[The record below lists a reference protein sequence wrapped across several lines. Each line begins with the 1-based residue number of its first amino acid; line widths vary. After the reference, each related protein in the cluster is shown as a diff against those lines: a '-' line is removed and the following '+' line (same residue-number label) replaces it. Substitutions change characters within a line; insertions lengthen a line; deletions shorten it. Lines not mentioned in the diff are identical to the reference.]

1 MRTSVFVQGPKGAQE
16 PRYRPQRWSI
26 SAVGSVV
33 VLAGTLGGCSASD
46 SAPSVQGASSSV
58 QAGDLGDQV
67 EAFNKQFPNEGAS
80 VGWYS
85 KGCPIDPE
93 SEVGKLFDSSA
104 KGWGSMGGGPYTL
117 RDTSADTVDE
127 NLGFYVLNCRI
138 PDGPELKV
146 YSVAGDELRA
156 AMARESAWLS
166 EKGVKIAVEV
176 DQNEGEMGTLCRV
189 YDDGDDGSSCAYIM
203 DTGGATAVVD
213 TSVMDS
219 TPFEGYVARA
229 LQVILANTGRL
240 TSLGWTPVESASY
253 EPCHLLGGQGVADLV
268 GVPEMSSNGTGESAD
283 KGVVDWEILDT
294 CSWDTDTDPY
304 TYVYYSVKRFAGD
317 GEYGPEELLASY
329 DEQDVTRIDE
339 RTFVHDSGT
348 QIELLNLRE
357 DGVLVV
363 VEVGTTDNWA
373 DTSPYSDIE
382 AAQIILD
389 TISTN
394 L

>member
-1 MRTSVFVQGPKGAQE
+1 MQGAKGPQE
-16 PRYRPQRWSI
+16 PRYRRQGLSI
-26 SAVGSVV
+26 SAVGSVL
-33 VLAGTLGGCSASD
+33 VLASALGGCSASD
-46 SAPSVQGASSSV
+46 SAQSAQGASSSV

-80 VGWYS
+80 VGWYT

-93 SEVGKLFDSSA
+93 FEVAKLFESSA
-104 KGWGSMGGGPYTL
+104 QGWGAIGGGPYTL
-117 RDTSADTVDE
+117 RDTSAGSEEE
-127 NLGFYVLNCRI
+127 NLGFYLLNCRV
-138 PDGPELKV
+138 PDGPEIKV

-156 AMARESAWLS
+156 AAARESSWLR
-166 EKGVKIAVEV
+166 ERGAELDVTVE
-176 DQNEGEMGTLCRV
+176 QNAGEMGTLCRV
-189 YDDGDDGSSCAYIM
+189 YDDGDSSCAYIM
-203 DTGGATAVVD
+203 DADGATAVVD

-219 TPFEGYVARA
+219 TPAEGTVTRA
-229 LQVILANTGRL
+229 LQVILANTSGL

-268 GVPEMSSNGTGESAD
+268 GVPEMSSNGTGGSAD
-283 KGVVDWEILDT
+283 QGLADWEILDT
-294 CSWDTDTDPY
+294 CRWDTDAYPY

-317 GEYGPEELLASY
+317 GQYGPEELLASY

-373 DTSPYSDIE
+373 DSSPYSDIE

-389 TISTN
+389 TINTN